1 MYVLLF
7 GGYAELMN
15 SAVSLLMLFMSLT
28 WKEST
33 LEEPQKQK
41 KGKKRKLESK
51 QELDKGAESDSE
63 DNEKLSP
70 QKQGDLC
77 Y

>member
-33 LEEPQKQK
+33 IEEPQKLK